1 MSDYTP
7 TTEEV
12 YRRFWRGTPLRSEDK
27 LREYV
32 ALDRWLAEVKAQE
45 REQIIDELERERIWL
60 LSTEDEENERSAEA
74 YLDAI
79 ATIKDK
85 SAAVF
90 ISMPRGEER

>member
-32 ALDRWLAEVKAQE
+32 ALDRWLAEVKAQAWE
-45 REQIIDELERERIWL
+45 VGYK
-60 LSTEDEENERSAEA
+60 SAERNIA
-74 YLDAI
+74 FPDRYVLD
-79 ATIKDK
+79 
-85 SAAVF
+85 VN
-90 ISMPRGEER
+90 PYRQGEEQ